1 MGCSLGSVVRF
12 HALLTQTSL
21 VSIGLFIRAR
31 PWCRDFAEAWWRI
44 SRFDSLALH
53 DQAAYHGICAGG
65 VGKVFFARQFFLGWR
80 TEVRLLGRNE
90 TVRQLG

>member
-1 MGCSLGSVVRF
+1 MLFGKCGSIPCL
-12 HALLTQTSL
+12 AA
-21 VSIGLFIRAR
+21 VSVSDSFFGFRCFRAR
-31 PWCRDFAEAWWRI
+31 PWCRDFAEVWWKI

-65 VGKVFFARQFFLGWR
+65 VGKVFFTRQFFLGWR